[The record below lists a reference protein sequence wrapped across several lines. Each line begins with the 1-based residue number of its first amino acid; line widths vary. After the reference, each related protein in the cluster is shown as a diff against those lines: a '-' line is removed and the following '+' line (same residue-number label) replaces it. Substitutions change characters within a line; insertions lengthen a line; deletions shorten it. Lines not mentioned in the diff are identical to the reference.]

1 MNQDPFR
8 FRSNRGFEE
17 YGLIPWM
24 TRKKKP
30 RSAWGETSSRA
41 FGQTRKP
48 ITPKTKHRAS
58 WLMGAIAAA
67 FITGFAFAW
76 LLKSII

>member
-17 YGLIPWM
+17 HGLIPGM
-24 TRKKKP
+24 TRKNKP
-30 RSAWGETSSRA
+30 RSAWGETSSSV

-58 WLMGAIAAA
+58 LLMGAIAAA
-67 FITGFAFAW
+67 FITGFALAW